1 MGPIFLVFSV
11 LILILSLVRGGPPLH
26 PAVVESPLLTALC
39 LGAGLL
45 LFIGPRGDRLRRGLG
60 RLLFDSPRPRFD
72 LFLFWCTA
80 VPAAVVSLRVFDGI
94 PYLDDGVASLFQA
107 GIFSRGS
114 LTLPL
119 PPGAPF
125 FELFGVLGAEA
136 GLGHWAGMYPPGWP
150 ALLLPGVAVG
160 LPWLVNPLLGGALPL
175 AAAALGREM
184 YGERTGRI
192 AGLLTMTS
200 PALLILAGTH
210 LSHTAAALFC
220 ALCLWSVLRL
230 LRTGA
235 GLYGL
240 LAGVAWGAA
249 FLCRPLDALLLGI
262 LFAAFPLVLWRQS
275 LKAWRGVTLA
285 LAAAL
290 CSAALMAAFQSNITG
305 DPLTPGHKI
314 GMGKLGSFGFIQL
327 WNTRAHTPSRA
338 VDFSLKRLRAV
349 NDRLS
354 GWPLP
359 FFLLAL
365 VPFWTGERRRR
376 NLLLLAGPLIL
387 TFTFAFYWYYE
398 GFFPGRYLSSSF
410 PMLLVLAGR
419 GLDLLALRA
428 GGFTGPACRLLSA
441 GVAASVLF
449 AFFAAFPWEFRAL
462 HRNIGDVERTLPRV
476 VDAYGI
482 SNAVVFMD
490 SVTAGVEEQAKF
502 NDFFG
507 TGFLRNSL
515 DLDGDVVYARNSR
528 EQNHLLISLY
538 PGRSYYLYR
547 YHRNSRRALLYRILP
562 SGKEFCLLPLEPK
575 EPDLL
580 ILDTSRAGGS
590 GDCGERE

>member
-1 MGPIFLVFSV
+1 
-11 LILILSLVRGGPPLH
+11 
-26 PAVVESPLLTALC
+26 
-39 LGAGLL
+39 
-45 LFIGPRGDRLRRGLG
+45 
-60 RLLFDSPRPRFD
+60 
-72 LFLFWCTA
+72 
-80 VPAAVVSLRVFDGI
+80 
-94 PYLDDGVASLFQA
+94 
-107 GIFSRGS
+107 
-114 LTLPL
+114 
-119 PPGAPF
+119 
-125 FELFGVLGAEA
+125 
-136 GLGHWAGMYPPGWP
+136 
-150 ALLLPGVAVG
+150 
-160 LPWLVNPLLGGALPL
+160 
-175 AAAALGREM
+175 M

-365 VPFWTGERRRR
+365 VPFWTGVRRRR

-419 GLDLLALRA
+419 GLDLLAFRA
-428 GGFTGPACRLLSA
+428 GGFTGPASRLLSA